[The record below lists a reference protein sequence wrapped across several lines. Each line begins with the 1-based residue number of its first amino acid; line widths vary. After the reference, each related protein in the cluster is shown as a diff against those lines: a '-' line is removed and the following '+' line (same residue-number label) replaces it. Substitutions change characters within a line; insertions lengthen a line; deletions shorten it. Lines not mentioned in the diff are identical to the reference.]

1 MNDGRVR
8 WHEDFRETAG
18 DTGSETGELGWETQP
33 TPDQIGINKE
43 VVNLDGERRPGED
56 TRATPGA
63 KEKKV

>member
-33 TPDQIGINKE
+33 TPDQANW
-43 VVNLDGERRPGED
+43 DQ
-56 TRATPGA
+56 
-63 KEKKV
+63 